1 VSLPP
6 ETTGTNPP
14 PNRDRVDPPFRSRT
28 TIDITGAA
36 VAKVVIGLLALGFIG
51 DLFARMRDIFVW
63 GLAALFLA
71 IALNPLVERLEPR
84 LGRKPAATVVVLG
97 FVLGFLAI
105 LVAFIAPFV
114 TQVDQ
119 LSTALPKAISDAQHN
134 STVQRLDHRFHLAQ
148 HLKAH
153 LGELPNVVF
162 GAADT
167 ILAGAFAISTIFFLT
182 LFLLYELPN
191 IGNAILSQ
199 IPAKRRPRARAAA
212 QHVNRNIGGYVAG
225 NLVISLICGIVTTV
239 SLYLLDVPYSL
250 ALGVFMAVFDIIP
263 LVGAT
268 IGSFV
273 VVASGLIFVD
283 VKTGVILFVIVNV
296 YQQIEN
302 HILQPLI
309 YGRTVQIPS
318 LTILIAVLAG
328 GSALGLVGA
337 LLAIPIAATIQAV
350 VAELLEERAL
360 RMDELPSSDV

>member
-1 VSLPP
+1 V
-6 ETTGTNPP
+6 
-14 PNRDRVDPPFRSRT
+14 
-28 TIDITGAA
+28 TIDLTGAA
-36 VAKVVIGLLALGFIG
+36 VTKVVVGLLALGFLG
-51 DLFARMRDIFVW
+51 DLFSRMRDIFVW
-63 GLAALFLA
+63 TLAAAFLA

-97 FVLGFLAI
+97 SVVAFLGI

-114 TQVDQ
+114 TQVDE

-134 STVQRLDHRFHLAQ
+134 STVQRLDHRFHLADHAKD
-148 HLKAH
+148 HLDS
-153 LGELPNVVF
+153 LPNVIF

-167 ILAGAFAISTIFFLT
+167 VLAGAFAVTTIFFLT

-225 NLVISLICGIVTTV
+225 NLVISLICGAVTTLA
-239 SLYLLDVPYSL
+239 LYLLDVPYSL

-283 VKTGVILFVIVNV
+283 VKTAVILFVIVNV

-302 HILQPLI
+302 HVLQPVI
-309 YGRTVQIPS
+309 YGKTVQISS

-328 GSALGLVGA
+328 GAALGLVGA
-337 LLAIPIAATIQAV
+337 LLAIPIAATIQSIV
-350 VAELLEERAL
+350 IELLEERA
-360 RMDELPSSDV
+360 MQIGELPGGDG